1 MSPIWQEIL
10 PRDGF
15 IILYIVLVL
24 EWSDNL
30 IISYPEKIGHF
41 LLERGLLEFRAS
53 GLLNARPHFKGNSPL
68 VM

>member
-30 IISYPEKIGHF
+30 IISYPEKNWSFSAG
-41 LLERGLLEFRAS
+41 ERFTRVQSKWPAKCK
-53 GLLNARPHFKGNSPL
+53 ATF
-68 VM
+68 